1 MYRDIDGDG
10 KITAFGDPAKG
21 TKGDMKYLGN
31 MLPRYIYSS
40 NINLSYK
47 RFDLSI
53 LIQGVGKR
61 DGIRT
66 GEFSQ
71 NFTAVWMQ
79 PLEYFY
85 GKNWTPDN
93 PDARYPRIIPGAVG
107 FDDLNSWNWR
117 TSAMRMNNLA
127 YLKLKTITVAYN
139 LPQILCSKIKMQS
152 IRVYASGQDLLT
164 ISKDTWNRSFNPEE
178 SWERTDEQTYP
189 FSSVVSMGIDIKF

>member
-1 MYRDIDGDG
+1 MGSERENLAKTLLRYGCNLWNIFTV
-10 KITAFGDPAKG
+10 KIG
-21 TKGDMKYLGN
+21 
-31 MLPRYIYSS
+31 LPTT
-40 NINLSYK
+40 L
-47 RFDLSI
+47 
-53 LIQGVGKR
+53 
-61 DGIRT
+61 
-66 GEFSQ
+66 
-71 NFTAVWMQ
+71 MQ
-79 PLEYFY
+79 DTRALF
-85 GKNWTPDN
+85 
-93 PDARYPRIIPGAVG
+93 PGAVG